1 MACGCQNR
9 CMEFRLL
16 GPVEVVEHGRPL
28 ALGARQRALLA
39 VLLVHANEV
48 VSAERLIDAVWRG
61 EPPVTAPT
69 ALQVHV
75 ARLRKLLGAQRIVT
89 RAPGYLLLV
98 GADEVD
104 SARFERLFADG
115 RPEDAL
121 ALWRGRPLAEF
132 ESEQWAASEAAR
144 LQELRLSAEEERI
157 EALLGRGG
165 SPVAEL
171 EVLVR
176 AEPLRERRRGQL
188 MHALYRAGRQADALA
203 VFQQTRTTLIEE
215 LGIEPGRLLQGLEQ
229 AILRQDPAL
238 EATEHVAPAAGPA
251 PGPEPAHAAA
261 PGEPPSRPEEM
272 REERKVVS
280 VLSIQVAVLP
290 GGGELADPE
299 DVRAALQLFH
309 AAAKRE
315 ARRFGGTVKS
325 FTDDAVIAFFGVPA
339 AHEDDPERAVRA
351 ALAIR
356 RWITEQGEGLQ
367 VRMAVTTGVAL
378 VSLGTRPDEAG
389 PVAAG
394 NVVSTAQ
401 RLQTAA
407 SDNGIAVGER
417 TYRATRTTIN
427 YREIA
432 HAGAQADPRAIPAWE
447 VVGAR
452 PQPELAREPSA
463 LYIGRKRELDM
474 LRSALARAAEER
486 LPQLVTLV
494 GVPGIGKTRLVFEFA
509 KSLARDGEQI
519 TWRQGRSLPYGDG
532 VSFWALGEIVK
543 AQAGILD
550 SDTMQVAGAK
560 LEQMVA
566 GVMPGTPDAGWMARH
581 LGALAG
587 LAGRSGTAT
596 GDRSEAFVAWRSLF
610 EALAEVRPLA
620 LIFDDL
626 HWADDGLLDFVEY
639 LADWAS
645 GVPLLMICTA
655 RPELLDRRPGWGGGK
670 PNALTLSLAPLSDA
684 ETARLIGSLSGHPL
698 REAEQQGVLVARA
711 GGNPLYAEQFVQM
724 LADQEAGRELPVSGL
739 AVPESVQAII
749 GARLDLLALPEKR
762 LLHDAAVIGNVFWP
776 GALAALGG
784 SIRRGEQAEYLHG
797 LERKQFLRR
806 DRASSLA
813 AESQYAFTHVL
824 VREAAYGQLS
834 RAERAV
840 KHVRAAGWLES
851 LGRAQDHAEM
861 IAYHYTSALD
871 LARAV
876 SQDTTVLAPRA
887 RAALQAAGD
896 RAFALHALAP
906 AVGYYRAALALW
918 PEDARL
924 QRVGLLELLGTVLF
938 EAGELSEAEEMTAEA
953 FQVAVAAGSPA
964 VQARV
969 RVLLAEIHA
978 HQGRPCAE
986 ALAECEA
993 ATVVLE
999 SEGDLMGL
1007 ADAWLLVGKLHYWD
1021 GEPPAAQEALER
1033 ASAYARQSGNRR
1045 AQTRARGWLASTFSE
1060 LPIPA
1065 DAALSRVEQ
1074 LLQEATGDPW
1084 AEARILKCLSEQYAY
1099 AGRFADAR
1107 AAGARAW
1114 SVFAGS
1120 GAKLEWAPGAI
1131 PAGLVELIA
1140 GDPVAA
1146 ERYLNEGYEAF
1157 RATGERAYLA
1167 TIAGVLAEALYAQ
1180 GRLDEAQQMTEEAQ
1194 AAAAPDDVDAQVRW
1208 RTTRAK
1214 LLARRGEFSTARLLA
1229 DQAVA
1234 LVSATSYPLLQA
1246 ETLVAK
1252 AEVSRLAGARGQA
1265 VTSLRAALQI
1275 YEDRHVIAL
1284 IEQAR
1289 TALASLADQPTS
1301 EPA

>member
-1 MACGCQNR
+1 
-9 CMEFRLL
+9 MEFRLL

-48 VSAERLIDAVWRG
+48 VSAERLIEAMWRG
-61 EPPVTAPT
+61 EPPVTAQT

-75 ARLRKLLGAQRIVT
+75 SRLRKLLGAQRIVT
-89 RAPGYLLLV
+89 RAPGYRLMV
-98 GADEVD
+98 GAGEVD
-104 SARFERLFADG
+104 SERFERLFADG
-115 RPEDAL
+115 RAADAL
-121 ALWRGRPLAEF
+121 ALWRGRALAEF

-157 EALLGRGG
+157 EALLVRGG

-188 MHALYRAGRQADALA
+188 MRALYRSGRQADALA

-238 EATEHVAPAAGPA
+238 EPTQHAAHAAGPA
-251 PGPEPAHAAA
+251 PASEPAHAAA
-261 PGEPPSRPEEM
+261 PGEPPSPPAEM

-290 GGGELADPE
+290 GGGELTDPE
-299 DVRAALQLFH
+299 DVRAALRLFH

-315 ARRFGGTVKS
+315 AGRFGGTVES
-325 FTDDAVIAFFGVPA
+325 FTGDAVIAFFGVPA

-356 RWITEQGEGLQ
+356 QWITEQGDGLQ
-367 VRMAVTTGVAL
+367 VRMAVSTGVAL
-378 VSLGTRPDEAG
+378 VSLGARPDGAG
-389 PVAAG
+389 LVAAG

-401 RLQTAA
+401 RLQAA
-407 SDNGIAVGER
+407 APDNGIAVGER
-417 TYRATRTTIN
+417 TYRATRRTIS
-427 YREIA
+427 YREA
-432 HAGAQADPRAIPAWE
+432 APAGAKGEPGAIPAWE
-447 VVGAR
+447 VVGAHSR
-452 PQPELAREPSA
+452 LGADLAREPRA
-463 LYIGRKRELDM
+463 LFIGRQRELDL

-486 LPQLVTLV
+486 LPQLVTLA
-494 GVPGIGKTRLVFEFA
+494 GVPGIGKTRLVSEFA
-509 KSLARDGEQI
+509 TSLARDREEI

-550 SDTMQVAGAK
+550 SDDTQVAGAK

-566 GVMPGTPDAGWMARH
+566 GVMPGTPEAGWVARH
-581 LGALAG
+581 LDALAG
-587 LAGRSGTAT
+587 LGGGGGPAS
-596 GDRSEAFVAWRSLF
+596 GDRSEAFAAWRSFL
-610 EALAEVRPLA
+610 EALAEPRPLA
-620 LIFDDL
+620 LIFEDL

-645 GVPLLMICTA
+645 GVPLLVICTA
-655 RPELLDRRPGWGGGK
+655 RPELLHRRPGWGGGK
-670 PNALTLSLAPLSDA
+670 RNALTLSLAPLSDE
-684 ETARLIGSLSGHPL
+684 ETARLIGSLSGNPL
-698 REAEQQGVLVARA
+698 REAEQQAVLVARA
-711 GGNPLYAEQFVQM
+711 GGNPLYAEQYVQM
-724 LADQEAGRELPVSGL
+724 LAEREAGRELSVSGL
-739 AVPESVQAII
+739 AAPESVQAII

-762 LLHDAAVIGNVFWP
+762 LLHDAAVIGMVFWS

-784 SIRRGEQAEYLHG
+784 SASRGEVAEHLHG

-813 AESQYAFTHVL
+813 GESQYAFTHVL
-824 VREAAYGQLS
+824 VREAAYGQLP

-840 KHVRAAGWLES
+840 KHARAAGWLES

-861 IAYHYTSALD
+861 LAHHYTSALD
-871 LARAV
+871 LGRAAG
-876 SQDTTVLAPRA
+876 QDTTVLAPRA
-887 RAALQAAGD
+887 RAALHAAGD
-896 RAFALHALAP
+896 RAFALHALAS
-906 AVGYYRAALALW
+906 AAGHYRAALALW

-938 EAGELSEAEEMTAEA
+938 EAGELSEAAE
-953 FQVAVAAGSPA
+953 VTTEGLRVAAAAGLSA

-969 RVLLAEIHA
+969 RVLLAEVHA
-978 HQGRPCAE
+978 HQGRPSAE
-986 ALAECEA
+986 ALVECEA
-993 ATVVLE
+993 ATAVLE
-999 SEGDLMGL
+999 SEGDLLGL
-1007 ADAWLLVGKLHYWD
+1007 ADAWLLAGKLHFWD
-1021 GEPPAAQEALER
+1021 GEPPAAQKALER

-1084 AEARILKCLSEQYAY
+1084 AEARILKCLSVQYAY
-1099 AGRFADAR
+1099 AGRFAEAR
-1107 AAGARAW
+1107 AVGTRAW

-1120 GAKLEWAPGAI
+1120 AAKLEWAAGAI
-1131 PAGLVELIA
+1131 PAGLMELIA

-1146 ERYLNEGYEAF
+1146 ERYLKEGYEAF
-1157 RATGERAYLA
+1157 RATGERAYLG

-1180 GRLDEAQQMTEEAQ
+1180 GRLDEAHQMTEEAQ
-1194 AAAAPDDVDAQVRW
+1194 AAAAPHDVDAQARW
-1208 RTTRAK
+1208 RATRAK
-1214 LLARRGEFSTARLLA
+1214 LLARRGQFSTARRLA
-1229 DQAVA
+1229 GQAVA
-1234 LVSATSYPLLQA
+1234 LVSATSYPMLLA

-1252 AEVSRLAGARGQA
+1252 AEVSRLAGAHGQA
-1265 VTSLRAALQI
+1265 ATSLRAALQI
-1275 YEDRHVIAL
+1275 YADRHVVAL
-1284 IEQAR
+1284 SEQTR
-1289 TALASLADQPTS
+1289 TALANLTDQPTS